1 MLLCAQK
8 KQGEWL
14 MKSIIIGP
22 TDKDRTVT
30 QQILHRIHEQ
40 MPKPSEDKTQ
50 VCNVLRRSKGGY
62 SHRRHK
68 IHKLA

>member
-1 MLLCAQK
+1 
-8 KQGEWL
+8 
-14 MKSIIIGP
+14 
-22 TDKDRTVT
+22 
-30 QQILHRIHEQ
+30 

>member
-1 MLLCAQK
+1 
-8 KQGEWL
+8 

-22 TDKDRTVT
+22 AATEKDRTVT
-30 QQILHRIHEQ
+30 QQILLRIHEQ

-50 VCNVLRRSKGGY
+50 VCNVLRLSKGGY
-62 SHRRHK
+62 SHRRRR